1 LRISLVYKKGAQE
14 EAERVRRKAEASGL
28 EVLGVLPLGNYFEGA
43 EDAVVIVGGDGS
55 FLRIADITSR
65 PIALLRYE
73 SFGFF
78 ASCDSGRA
86 GELFEDLASGRAERV
101 ELPVLGAE
109 FPGGGAR
116 AVNEFLL
123 KSCGHS
129 ASFDI
134 TVTGR
139 EDLRASFC
147 GDGVIVA
154 TPAGSAAHAMSFG
167 GPLICPGVD
176 AFLLVPVAP
185 IRSNLRPL
193 VVSGKSVIRIEG
205 SAGVQ
210 LVADGQRSF
219 EATSALF
226 RSSERR
232 VILIRKESYGDKMRR
247 LFA

>member
-1 LRISLVYKKGAQE
+1 MRISLVYKRGAQD
-14 EAERVRRKAEASGL
+14 EAQSVGRKAEAAGL
-28 EVLGVLPLGNYFEGA
+28 EVLCVSPLDGYSEGA
-43 EDAVVIVGGDGS
+43 EDMVVIVGGDGS
-55 FLRIADITSR
+55 FLRMADITEK
-65 PIALLRYE
+65 PIALLRYG

-139 EDLRASFC
+139 EDLRASFR

-176 AFLLVPVAP
+176 AFVIVPVGP
-185 IRSNLRPL
+185 IRSDLRPL
-193 VVSGKSVIRIEG
+193 VVSGESKISVEG
-205 SAGVQ
+205 RGDVQ

>member
-1 LRISLVYKKGAQE
+1 MRISLVYKKGAQE